1 MLLSAVIII
10 MVFSLPVLFDY
21 SALVILAIAT
31 FVTVLFI
38 VKKTNTLPSINEY
51 NKRGYGFMY
60 FLKIWPYIFLGTSV
74 VYVALAN
81 DFSCIVDQVNR
92 NNKCI
97 GPAHVS
103 SSLEFDA
110 LKVLLWLLV
119 ISIILA
125 TGLTYLV
132 RYSVKR
138 DKKRGLTKK
147 R

>member
-1 MLLSAVIII
+1 

-38 VKKTNTLPSINEY
+38 VKKTNTMSSINEY
-51 NKRGYGFMY
+51 KKRDYGFMY
-60 FLKIWPYIFLGTSV
+60 FLKIWPDIFLGTSV

-97 GPAHVS
+97 GPTHVS

-110 LKVLLWLLV
+110 LKALIWLLV

-125 TGLTYLV
+125 TGLTCLE